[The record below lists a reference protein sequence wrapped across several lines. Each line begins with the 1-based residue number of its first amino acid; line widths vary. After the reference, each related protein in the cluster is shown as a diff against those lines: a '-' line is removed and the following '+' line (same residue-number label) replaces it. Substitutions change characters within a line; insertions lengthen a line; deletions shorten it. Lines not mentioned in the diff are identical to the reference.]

1 MTTEQLRDQNR
12 VSKMTDNSGV
22 RAVRQPD
29 QEIRKS
35 LWLGQPQD
43 ARCVSQHVK
52 EDRRAGGSCQ
62 VSIAPVLFDLE
73 VESRYSYRY
82 GI

>member
-1 MTTEQLRDQNR
+1 M
-12 VSKMTDNSGV
+12 KDNSGV

-29 QEIRKS
+29 QETRKP
-35 LWLGQPQD
+35 LWLGQSQD

-52 EDRRAGGSCQ
+52 EDRRVGGSCQ

-73 VESRYSYRY
+73 VESRYS
-82 GI
+82 IQWLPSVQKSFFF